1 VNPLLVVDK
10 YTQKVATKVSTAP
23 SEVISQAMKA
33 ASETS
38 GALRKMGSWERK
50 EALLSIAASIK
61 KREEELSEI
70 LCVEV
75 GKPIRD
81 ARAEVSRAIDTFTA
95 SAEESV
101 RNNGEYERLDI
112 SARNAG
118 FQSIQAR
125 FPVGLVSMITPF
137 NFPLNLA
144 AHKIGPAIASGCPF
158 VLKPSDRTPISASIL
173 GEILAETKLPDGSW
187 SILPSQNENAAL
199 FSTDPHIKVISFTGS
214 VGVGWK
220 IKEQSGKKRVLL
232 ELGGNAAAIVDHTA
246 DVSRAAERLVAGAFG
261 AMGQSCIS
269 VQRIYAHESVYDEL
283 VAKIATA
290 SKNLVMGDPLAQETF
305 IGPMISEND
314 AVRLDKWTQS
324 AVAAGAKVVVGGQ
337 RNANFFSPTLLTDVP
352 LSHELSCQEAF
363 GPIAIIHKYADF
375 KKAVEAVNDGDFGLQ
390 AGVFTTDMNKAF
402 YAWNEIHAGG
412 VVINDIPS
420 VRVDSQPY
428 GGIKDSGLGR
438 EGIRYS
444 MEEMSEL
451 KIMLIKDIGNL

>member
-1 VNPLLVVDK
+1 M
-10 YTQKVATKVSTAP
+10 ATKVSTA
-23 SEVISQAMKA
+23 SAEVIANAMKR
-33 ASETS
+33 ASDSATV
-38 GALRKMGSWERK
+38 LRRMGSYERK
-50 EALLSIAASIK
+50 DILLSIANSIK
-61 KREEELSEI
+61 KREDEFCEV

-81 ARAEVSRAIDTFTA
+81 ARAEVSRAIDTFTV

-101 RNNGEYERLDI
+101 RNNGDYERLDI
-112 SARNAG
+112 SSRNAG

-144 AHKIGPAIASGCPF
+144 AHKIGPAIATGCPF
-158 VLKPSDRTPISASIL
+158 VLKPSDRTPVSASIL
-173 GEILAETKLPDGSW
+173 GQILSETNLPDGSF
-187 SILPSQNENAAL
+187 SVLPCQNDDAAH

-232 ELGGNAAAIVDHTA
+232 ELGGNAAVVVDETA
-246 DVSRAAERLVAGAFG
+246 NMSRAAERIVAGAFG

-269 VQRIYAHESVYDEL
+269 VQRIYAHESVYNELSQKIAALSKTL
-283 VAKIATA
+283 VA
-290 SKNLVMGDPLAQETF
+290 GDPLSPDTF
-305 IGPMISEND
+305 IGPMISEAD
-314 AVRLDKWTQS
+314 AVRLESWTDT
-324 AVAAGAKVVVGGQ
+324 AVKAGAKLLAGGK
-337 RNANFFSPTLLTDVP
+337 RHSNFFTPTLLSDVP
-352 LSHELSCQEAF
+352 KSHELSCREAF
-363 GPIAIIHKYADF
+363 GPIAIIHKFSDF
-375 KKAVEAVNDGDFGLQ
+375 RKAIDSVNDGDYGLQ
-390 AGVFTTDMNKAF
+390 AGVFTTDINRAF
-402 YAWNEIHAGG
+402 YAWNEVHAGG

-444 MEEMSEL
+444 MEEMSEI
-451 KIMLIKDIGNL
+451 KIMLLKDIGIL

>member
-1 VNPLLVVDK
+1 M
-10 YTQKVATKVSTAP
+10 STAP
-23 SEVISQAMKA
+23 SEVIAEAMKR
-33 ASETS
+33 ASATS
-38 GALRKMGSWERK
+38 SVLRKMGSYERK
-50 EALLSIAASIK
+50 DVLMSIAGSIK
-61 KREEELSEI
+61 KREEELCEV

-81 ARAEVSRAIDTFTA
+81 ARAEVSRAIDTFTV

-158 VLKPSDRTPISASIL
+158 VLKPSDRTPISSSIL
-173 GEILAETKLPDGSW
+173 GEILSETKLPDGSF
-187 SILPSQNENAAL
+187 SILPSQNEDAAL

-232 ELGGNAAAIVDHTA
+232 ELGGNAACVVDETA
-246 DVSRAAERLVAGAFG
+246 NVTRAAERIVAGAYG

-269 VQRIYAHESVYDEL
+269 VQRIYAHEKVYEEL
-283 VAKIATA
+283 SQKIALLT
-290 SKNLVMGDPLAQETF
+290 KTLVSGDPLLESTF
-305 IGPMISEND
+305 IGPMITAAD
-314 AVRLDKWTQS
+314 AERLEKWTNS
-324 AVAAGAKVVVGGQ
+324 AVKAGAKVLAGGN
-337 RNANFFSPTLLTDVP
+337 RPASNFFSPTLLANVP
-352 LSHELSCQEAF
+352 QAHELSCKEAF
-363 GPIAIIHKYADF
+363 GPIAVIHKFSDF
-375 KKAVEAVNDGDFGLQ
+375 KSAIEDVNNGDFGLQ
-390 AGVFTTDMNKAF
+390 AGIFTSDINRAF
-402 YAWNEIHAGG
+402 YAWNEVHAGG

-444 MEEMSEL
+444 MEEMSEI
-451 KIMLIKDIGNL
+451 KIMLLKDVGSL

>member
-1 VNPLLVVDK
+1 MK
-10 YTQKVATKVSTAP
+10 KASSTSA
-23 SEVISQAMKA
+23 
-33 ASETS
+33 
-38 GALRKMGSWERK
+38 ALRKMGSWERK
-50 EALLSIAASIK
+50 EILLSIASSIK
-61 KREEELSEI
+61 KREEELCEI

-81 ARAEVSRAIDTFTA
+81 ARAEVGRAIDTFTI

-144 AHKIGPAIASGCPF
+144 AHKIGPAIATGCPF

-173 GEILAETKLPDGSW
+173 GEILAETKLPDGSF
-187 SILPSQNENAAL
+187 SILPCQNDDASL
-199 FSTDPHIKVISFTGS
+199 FSTDDNIKVISFTGS

-232 ELGGNAAAIVDHTA
+232 ELGGNAAVIVDSSA
-246 DVSRAAERLVAGAFG
+246 DVARAADRIIAGAFG

-269 VQRIYAHESVYDEL
+269 VQRIYAHDSVYDALAE
-283 VAKIATA
+283 KIAAGT
-290 SKNLVMGDPLAQETF
+290 KTLVMGDPLAQDTF
-305 IGPMISEND
+305 LGPMISEGD
-314 AVRLDKWTQS
+314 AIRLDSWTKS
-324 AVAAGAKVVVGGQ
+324 AVAAGAKVLAGGE
-337 RNANFFSPTLLTDVP
+337 RKGHFFTPTLLSNVP
-352 LSHELSCQEAF
+352 LSHDLSCKEAF
-363 GPIAIIHKYADF
+363 GPIAIIHKFSDF
-375 KKAVEAVNDGDFGLQ
+375 KKAIESVNEGDYGLQ
-390 AGVFTTDMNKAF
+390 AGIFTSDMNKAF

-412 VVINDIPS
+412 VIINDIPS

-444 MEEMSEL
+444 MEEMSEI
-451 KIMLIKDIGNL
+451 KIMLMKDIGNL

>member
-1 VNPLLVVDK
+1 MK
-10 YTQKVATKVSTAP
+10 TAG
-23 SEVISQAMKA
+23 
-33 ASETS
+33 ETS
-38 GALRKMGSWERK
+38 NVLRKMGTWERK
-50 EALLSIAASIK
+50 EILLSIAASIK
-61 KREEELSEI
+61 KREDELCEV

-81 ARAEVSRAIDTFTA
+81 AKAEVSRAIDVFTV

-125 FPVGLVSMITPF
+125 FPAGLVSMITPF

-144 AHKIGPAIASGCPF
+144 AHKIGPAIATGCPF

-173 GEILAETKLPDGSW
+173 GEILAETKLPDGSFA
-187 SILPSQNENAAL
+187 ILPCHHDDAAL
-199 FSTDPHIKVISFTGS
+199 FSTDPNVKVVSFTGS

-232 ELGGNAAAIVDHTA
+232 ELGGNAACIVDETA
-246 DVSRAAERLVAGAFG
+246 NVARAAERIVAGAYG

-269 VQRIYAHESVYDEL
+269 VQRIYVHESQFDALTTKMAEL
-283 VAKIATA
+283 AKT
-290 SKNLVMGDPLAQETF
+290 LVSGDPLHADTF
-305 IGPMISEND
+305 LGPMISPED
-314 AVRLDKWTQS
+314 AVRLESWTKL
-324 AVAAGAKVVVGGQ
+324 ATDAGAKVIFGGK
-337 RNANFFSPTLLTDVP
+337 RNEHFFTPTLLSDVP
-352 LSHELSCQEAF
+352 NSHQLSCQEAF
-363 GPIAIIHKYADF
+363 GPIAIIQKFTDF
-375 KKAVEAVNDGDFGLQ
+375 KDTINLVNAGDFGLQ
-390 AGVFTTDMNKAF
+390 AGIFTTSIDRAF
-402 YAWNEIHAGG
+402 YSWNEIHAGG

-428 GGIKDSGLGR
+428 GGIKDSGFGR

-444 MEEMSEL
+444 MEEMTEI
-451 KIMLIKDIGNL
+451 KIMLLKDIGQL

>member
-1 VNPLLVVDK
+1 M
-10 YTQKVATKVSTAP
+10 STAP
-23 SEVISQAMKA
+23 AEVIAQAMKR
-33 ASETS
+33 ASDTS
-38 GALRKMGSWERK
+38 SALRKMGSYERK
-50 EALLSIAASIK
+50 DILMTIAGSIK
-61 KREEELSEI
+61 KREEELCEV

-75 GKPIRD
+75 GKPLRD
-81 ARAEVSRAIDTFTA
+81 ARAEVSRAIDTFTV

-144 AHKIGPAIASGCPF
+144 AHKIGPAIAAGCPF

-173 GEILAETKLPDGSW
+173 GEILSETKLPDGSF
-187 SILPSQNENAAL
+187 SVLPAQNEDAAL

-232 ELGGNAAAIVDHTA
+232 ELGGNAACVVDESA
-246 DVSRAAERLVAGAFG
+246 DISRAAGRIVAGAFG

-269 VQRIYAHESVYDEL
+269 VQRIYAHEKVVEQL
-283 VAKIATA
+283 NAKIA
-290 SKNLVMGDPLAQETF
+290 NLTKSLVAGDPLSADTF
-305 IGPMISEND
+305 VGPMISEAD
-314 AVRLDKWTQS
+314 AARLETWTNS
-324 AVAAGAKVVVGGQ
+324 AVKAGAKVIAGG
-337 RNANFFSPTLLTDVP
+337 RRTASNFFAPTLLSNVP
-352 LSHELSCQEAF
+352 HSHELSCKEAF
-363 GPIAIIHKYADF
+363 GPIAIVHTFIDF
-375 KKAVEAVNDGDFGLQ
+375 KKAIEEVNAGDFGLQ
-390 AGVFTTDMNKAF
+390 AGIFTSDINRAF

-428 GGIKDSGLGR
+428 GGVKDSGLGR

-444 MEEMSEL
+444 MEEMSEI
-451 KIMLIKDIGNL
+451 KIMLLKDIGTL